1 MVSPIVG
8 RRRIPI
14 EDIPTNRTAIYVALY
29 GLALAGIV
37 LFGYG
42 LFKWVD
48 SLAVSSY
55 AQTTGQILSTG
66 NWSTSAGNTGIWS
79 RSGKK
84 SESDYFVRVVYA
96 FNVGGVEYKGTRI
109 NTGLDYLHPDL
120 ELPYHYVGRERSNQQ
135 ELLSRYRAD
144 RYVEVYYDPADPSQ
158 SVLSRGLMFWD
169 DIALWTGLPLAF
181 LGIVLL
187 FWMRRTDP
195 EALED
200 DEASRPGG
208 RGSISAD

>member
-1 MVSPIVG
+1 MVGPIVG
-8 RRRIPI
+8 GRRIPI
-14 EDIPTNRTAIYVALY
+14 EDIPTNRTAIYAVLF
-29 GLALAGIV
+29 GMVLVGIL

-42 LFKWVD
+42 GFKWID

-55 AQTTGQILSTG
+55 ATTTGQILGTG
-66 NWSTSAGNTGIWS
+66 SWSTQ
-79 RSGKK
+79 SGKK
-84 SESDYFVRVVYA
+84 TDYYVRVVYQ
-96 FNVGGVEYKGTRI
+96 FNVGGNEYQGTRI
-109 NTGLDYLHPDL
+109 NTGLDYRRSDH
-120 ELPYHYVGRERSNQQ
+120 ELPFHYVGNMGSTQQ

-158 SVLSRGLMFWD
+158 SVLSRGLMFWH

-187 FWMRRTDP
+187 RWMRRTDP

-200 DEASRPGG
+200 DEENRPGR